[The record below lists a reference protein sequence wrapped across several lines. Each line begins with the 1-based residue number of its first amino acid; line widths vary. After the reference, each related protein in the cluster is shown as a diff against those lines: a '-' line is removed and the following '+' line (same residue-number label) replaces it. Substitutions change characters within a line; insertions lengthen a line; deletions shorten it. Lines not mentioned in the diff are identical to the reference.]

1 MDRFLVSSSMINS
14 IGYES
19 DTSTLE
25 IEFKSGAVWQYYD
38 FPESSW
44 HEFEN
49 AESHG
54 KFFHA
59 FIKKQFREVQV
70 G

>member
-1 MDRFLVSSSMINS
+1 MDRQNVSSSMINS
-14 IGYES
+14 IGYEPN
-19 DTSTLE
+19 TSTLE
-25 IEFKSGAVWQYYD
+25 IEFSSGVVWQYYD

-44 HEFEN
+44 YEFEN

-54 KFFHA
+54 KHFHA
-59 FIKKQFREVQV
+59 SIKGQFREAQV